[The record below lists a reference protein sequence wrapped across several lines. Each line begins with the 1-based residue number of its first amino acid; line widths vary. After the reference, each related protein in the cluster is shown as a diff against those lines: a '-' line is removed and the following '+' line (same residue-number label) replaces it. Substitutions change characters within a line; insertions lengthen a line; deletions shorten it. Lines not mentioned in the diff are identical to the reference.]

1 MKKILLT
8 ITTLILLSFFAKG
21 QTAIEYKYDDA
32 GNRTDQRLVT
42 LNIMASVAPG
52 NFNTPPRL
60 DELDKS
66 EAFVEDFREREI
78 AIYPNPTRGQL
89 AISING
95 EDFDTECTAQLF
107 SVTGKKLQ
115 ELKVNMNTITPVDM
129 RSYTTGLYLLV
140 LIFEDEKLSYKI
152 IKK

>member
-8 ITTLILLSFFAKG
+8 LTSLILLSFITKG
-21 QTAIEYKYDDA
+21 QTAVKYEYDDA
-32 GNRTDQRLVT
+32 GNRTVQKFVT
-42 LNIMASVAPG
+42 LNAMASVAPG
-52 NFNTPPRL
+52 NFNTPPKL

-66 EAFVEDFREREI
+66 EAFVEDFKEREI

-95 EDFDTECTAQLF
+95 VEFDTECTAQLF
-107 SVTGKKLQ
+107 SLTGQRLQ

-129 RSYTTGLYLLV
+129 RSYTPGLYLLV
-140 LIFEDEKLSYKI
+140 LIFENEKLSYKI

>member
-8 ITTLILLSFFAKG
+8 ISTLILLTFLVKG
-21 QTAIEYKYDDA
+21 QKAVTYEYDDS
-32 GNRTDQRLVT
+32 GNRTDQKLVV
-42 LNIMASVAPG
+42 LNAMASVAPG
-52 NFNTPPRL
+52 NFNTPPKL

-66 EAFVEDFREREI
+66 EAFVEDFKEREI

-95 EDFDTECTAQLF
+95 EDFDAKCTAQLF
-107 SVTGKKLQ
+107 SITGKKLQ

-140 LIFEDEKLSYKI
+140 LIFENEKLSYKI